1 MTRYAADTS
10 VSIDR
15 SKGEIERTLARYG
28 AESFAY
34 ATEQHQAMIAF
45 RLHGR
50 MIRFMLKLPDPA
62 APEWTRTETGRPRRG
77 NAASE
82 AYQQAQRQCWRA
94 LALIIKAK
102 LEAVEAGIVS
112 LDQEFL
118 GRRKTYRSELRQ
130 VWHAEP
136 APGACVTQTKRLTS
150 IGGAATRST
159 RRGRSRGSDMTQ
171 RTRRPDVS
179 GL

>member
-118 GRRKTYRSELRQ
+118 GYTLLADGQ
-130 VWHAEP
+130 TMAE
-136 APGACVTQTKRLTS
+136 
-150 IGGAATRST
+150 AAEKLIEANYAKYGMPNLLPER
-159 RRGRSRGSDMTQ
+159 
-171 RTRRPDVS
+171 V
-179 GL
+179 